1 MVSCFQSHGPLGISE
16 DVFMGWLMR
25 EPQLLVWLSTLYRL
39 KAAEKGMVV
48 KAFFRLKS
56 KELQYFSAF

>member
-1 MVSCFQSHGPLGISE
+1 
-16 DVFMGWLMR
+16 MGWLMR

-56 KELQYFSAF
+56 LKNYNISQLSS